1 MTTLHAAK
9 LSELAQ
15 RVVTIDS
22 EIASL
27 DTQYA
32 ELAARFDTGSK
43 EALRQAEQ
51 IEVKTSGLRRERAL
65 VNAACA
71 RIEELRKS
79 ELIEIEEQ
87 AKRQQLQQAREI
99 ADAICAAH
107 VEIDR
112 ILVTL
117 RERLER
123 RASLL
128 SQLQRLDLDTG
139 GVVNR
144 LLQRAVVTRAC
155 CAAGLHKFAELQ
167 TVAPNSMV
175 RLASSNQILLG
186 IGRAPA
192 SFRTGVD
199 VESTSTSHAPAEP
212 ETGATSEVENGG
224 TPQRR
229 RLLKSAGNG
238 GAT

>member
-32 ELAARFDTGSK
+32 ELAGQFDAANNRA
-43 EALRQAEQ
+43 ALQRAEQ

-144 LLQRAVVTRAC
+144 LLQRAVMRNRLRAVGREIE
-155 CAAGLHKFAELQ
+155 GLHQQEMAKSLL
-167 TVAPNSMV
+167 NIY
-175 RLASSNQILLG
+175 ASG
-186 IGRAPA
+186 M
-192 SFRTGVD
+192 
-199 VESTSTSHAPAEP
+199 E
-212 ETGATSEVENGG
+212 
-224 TPQRR
+224 
-229 RLLKSAGNG
+229 
-238 GAT
+238 